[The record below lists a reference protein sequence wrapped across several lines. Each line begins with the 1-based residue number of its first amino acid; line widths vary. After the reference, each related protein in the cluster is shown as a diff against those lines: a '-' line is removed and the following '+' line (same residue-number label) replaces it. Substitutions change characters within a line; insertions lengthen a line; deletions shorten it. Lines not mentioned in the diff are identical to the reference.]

1 MQSEAEQRRKLQRTM
16 KARHLVM
23 LSLGGVI
30 GTGLFFN
37 TGYIISTTGAAGTLL
52 AYLIGALVVWLVMQS
67 LGELSVAMPETG
79 AFHVYATRY
88 LRPCHRL
95 YRGVVFTG

>member
-1 MQSEAEQRRKLQRTM
+1 MQESQQLQRTM
-16 KARHLVM
+16 KTRHLVM

-52 AYLIGALVVWLVMQS
+52 
-67 LGELSVAMPETG
+67 
-79 AFHVYATRY
+79 
-88 LRPCHRL
+88 
-95 YRGVVFTG
+95 

>member
-1 MQSEAEQRRKLQRTM
+1 MHSAVPAEGQFKRTM

-37 TGYIISTTGAAGTLL
+37 TG
-52 AYLIGALVVWLVMQS
+52 
-67 LGELSVAMPETG
+67 
-79 AFHVYATRY
+79 
-88 LRPCHRL
+88 
-95 YRGVVFTG
+95 

>member
-1 MQSEAEQRRKLQRTM
+1 MHSPAPATGQFKRSM

-37 TGYIISTTGAAGTLL
+37 TGYIISTTGASA
-52 AYLIGALVVWLVMQS
+52 
-67 LGELSVAMPETG
+67 
-79 AFHVYATRY
+79 
-88 LRPCHRL
+88 PCWPI
-95 YRGVVFTG
+95 

>member
-1 MQSEAEQRRKLQRTM
+1 M
-16 KARHLVM
+16 KNRHLIT

-37 TGYIISTTGAAGTLL
+37 TGYMISTTGAPSTPL

-67 LGELSVAMPETG
+67 LGELGQWRWDRVLRRPLSVCSTG
-79 AFHVYATRY
+79 FLMCMSGY
-88 LRPCHRL
+88 
-95 YRGVVFTG
+95 GVHFSMSLFLH